1 MDLSTYTI
9 KKLFEKQI
17 SELTKRSLPRE
28 EFFDFQLSG
37 GWLK

>member
-1 MDLSTYTI
+1 MDMSTYNI

-17 SELTKRSLPRE
+17 SELTKRSLNKE
-28 EFFDFQLSG
+28 ELFDFQLSR